1 MAALMLGIWLLMMRK
16 AGTARPVVSFSPN
29 WATIFT
35 EESLTV
41 ACNVASGAQEEQPYF
56 WYKDNTRIRGNQQ
69 AFTIQSV
76 KWEDRGVYQCQTS
89 TGDLSEPVMLDVTY
103 DVLILA
109 APPAVHEGDDLSI
122 GCPSRPWYHVTQTCF
137 YKDNRIV
144 QSSVS
149 DSEFRIQKADGDAS
163 GTYSCSKTLFFQ
175 TDGLTFNVTSR
186 DVALYVK
193 ELFSSPKIKVI
204 PGQVREGDH
213 MTITCD
219 TELRPHRET
228 TELQFA
234 FYRNGHNV
242 QGFSLSNQYG
252 VPSAQLEDS
261 GNYTCEVQTPSG
273 SVRKGSNLAHI
284 HIQGRK
290 SPISLQNLIRLV
302 LSAFV
307 FLFILCLLFYD
318 LKRKRTLHDRL
329 AEGASSPHLPMTLC
343 LQ

>member
-1 MAALMLGIWLLMMRK
+1 LLWNTAMSLGRPCTQDLDHIIELSGKQGLIREWMGGGVSYSGVAWL
-16 AGTARPVVSFSPN
+16 VV
-29 WATIFT
+29 
-35 EESLTV
+35 
-41 ACNVASGAQEEQPYF
+41 
-56 WYKDNTRIRGNQQ
+56 
-69 AFTIQSV
+69 
-76 KWEDRGVYQCQTS
+76 
-89 TGDLSEPVMLDVTY
+89 

-273 SVRKGSNLAHI
+273 SVRKGIFQLMVGSCGFL
-284 HIQGRK
+284 
-290 SPISLQNLIRLV
+290 LV
-302 LSAFV
+302 HVCSCWFMCVPVGPCWFLWVPVGSCV
-307 FLFILCLLFYD
+307 FLWVPVGSCGFLLVHVCSCGSLLVHVGPCWFMCVPVGSCVF
-318 LKRKRTLHDRL
+318 LMVPVGSCGSLL
-329 AEGASSPHLPMTLC
+329 VPLGFCGFLLVPVGSC
-343 LQ
+343 